1 MILSSV
7 EDEHTFFI
15 SSFMKFKFCNYLITN
30 LDIAMCMH
38 LEQFYGMDSFPFY
51 ITIQEWTKAK
61 VHYDEQ

>member
-30 LDIAMCMH
+30 LDIVVCMH
-38 LEQFYGMDSFPFY
+38 VDFFNGMDSFSFY
-51 ITIQEWTKAK
+51 IAIQEWAKAK
-61 VHYDEQ
+61 L